1 MVCSTEI
8 RRHSYTKK
16 GDGRGKGSHLS
27 AQSVALARKIG
38 TQIGPFDLVLTSPS
52 PRTLETAIAMGF
64 AVDDQRDALGD
75 IPPDVLDEIG
85 HHERWTWAEPF
96 VRFAELVVRG
106 GPTARMGRHQRET
119 WVQALDA
126 VAPQGRVFVVSHGR
140 VMESGVVACLPDGDF
155 AAWGAPFHHCEG
167 VRMAYEQGRFT
178 DVQLLRVECWTNT
191 P

>member
-1 MVCSTEI
+1 VVCSIEI

-126 VAPQGRVFVVSHGR
+126 VAPQGRVLVVSHGR

-155 AAWGAPFHHCEG
+155 AVWGAPFHHCEG
-167 VRMAYEQGRFT
+167 GRMAYEQGRFT